1 MVKLASPSKKSRNS
15 DRSVARFT
23 DNKTALLVYYG
34 LVLAI
39 IFMSVY
45 VVLAISDAIYNT
57 NTTILKSNVFIL
69 NLLVLILLI
78 VGLFMEKMSGKRVT
92 YARVVVLM
100 TILGLSIGSSVELRN
115 LVDQSPEDQDR
126 EDTTQ
131 FIISVI
137 GLLFTVMATFALLLG
152 NIMSLVSA

>member
-1 MVKLASPSKKSRNS
+1 MVKLASPSKRSKNS
-15 DRSVARFT
+15 EKTVARFT

-45 VVLAISDAIYNT
+45 VVLGISDAIYNE
-57 NTTILKSNVFIL
+57 NTGILKSNVFIL

-78 VGLFMEKMSGKRVT
+78 VTLFMEKMSGKSVT

-100 TILGLSIGSSVELRN
+100 GIIGLSIGSAVELRN
-115 LVDQSPEDQDR
+115 LVDTSPDDQDR

-137 GLLFTVMATFALLLG
+137 GLLFTVMTVFALLLG
-152 NIMSLVSA
+152 NIMALASA